1 VPDTTEIE
9 TIQQKRLEIERRI
22 LSRRSQ
28 LYRNKMGQFATP
40 PELARGIVGIT
51 KRYLPT
57 NLRIRF
63 LDPAFG
69 TGSFFGALLEVFG
82 ASRVAMAVGYEVD
95 PVLGRTAAELWSST
109 KLDLRV
115 RDFTRVPGPRNDN
128 EKPNL
133 IICNP
138 PYVRHHHLTPGR
150 KRRLQETAKAVTGI
164 EFNGLSGLY
173 CHFIALSHAWM
184 ANGTLAAWL
193 IPGEFLNV
201 NHCAK
206 LREYLLKRVKLL
218 RIHLFEASDLQ
229 FEDARVSSAVVWFEG
244 KQPQAGNKVMFSFG
258 GSLRTP
264 KFTREVPIRR
274 LREETK
280 WSELFMIREKDAS
293 GRNGRTLSDLF
304 RISRGVATGANGF
317 FILNEDDA
325 KKKGIPA
332 KFLVPILPPPR
343 KLHVNEVRAN
353 AKGCPHLEDQLFL
366 LSCDLPEG
374 IVKKSYPNVWKYLKE
389 GETARINKRYL
400 CKNRSPWYIQEKRDT
415 PLFLFTYMGRRNV
428 LTGKTMR
435 FIWNRSRAIATNSYF
450 ILYPK
455 PLLSGIIRSKPQ
467 MQRKVWMA
475 LNMISTTDILAQGR
489 VYGGGLHKLEPSEV
503 GRVPAEEVCKEFD
516 IEITK
521 SA

>member
-1 VPDTTEIE
+1 
-9 TIQQKRLEIERRI
+9 
-22 LSRRSQ
+22 
-28 LYRNKMGQFATP
+28 
-40 PELARGIVGIT
+40 
-51 KRYLPT
+51 
-57 NLRIRF
+57 
-63 LDPAFG
+63 
-69 TGSFFGALLEVFG
+69 
-82 ASRVAMAVGYEVD
+82 
-95 PVLGRTAAELWSST
+95 
-109 KLDLRV
+109 
-115 RDFTRVPGPRNDN
+115 
-128 EKPNL
+128 
-133 IICNP
+133 
-138 PYVRHHHLTPGR
+138 
-150 KRRLQETAKAVTGI
+150 
-164 EFNGLSGLY
+164 
-173 CHFIALSHAWM
+173 
-184 ANGTLAAWL
+184 
-193 IPGEFLNV
+193 
-201 NHCAK
+201 
-206 LREYLLKRVKLL
+206 
-218 RIHLFEASDLQ
+218 
-229 FEDARVSSAVVWFEG
+229 
-244 KQPQAGNKVMFSFG
+244 
-258 GSLRTP
+258 
-264 KFTREVPIRR
+264 
-274 LREETK
+274 
-280 WSELFMIREKDAS
+280 MIREKDAS
-293 GRNGRTLSDLF
+293 DHNGRTLSDLF

-389 GETARINKRYL
+389 GETAHINKRYL

-415 PLFLFTYMGRRNV
+415 PLFLFTYMGRRNA

-455 PLLSGIIRSKPQ
+455 PSLSGIIRSKPQ

-489 VYGGGLHKLEPSEV
+489 VYGGGLHKLEPSEL
-503 GRVPAEEVCKEFD
+503 GRVPADEVCKEFD

>member
-1 VPDTTEIE
+1 
-9 TIQQKRLEIERRI
+9 
-22 LSRRSQ
+22 
-28 LYRNKMGQFATP
+28 MGQFATP

-57 NLRIRF
+57 NPRIRF

-82 ASRVAMAVGYEVD
+82 SSRVAMAVGYEVD
-95 PVLGRTAAELWSST
+95 PLLGRTAAELWSST

-115 RDFTRVPGPRNDN
+115 TDFTRVPGPRNDD

-193 IPGEFLNV
+193 IPGEFLDV
-201 NHCAK
+201 NHGAK
-206 LREYLLKRVKLL
+206 LREYLLKRVNLL
-218 RIHLFEASDLQ
+218 RIHRFEASDLQ
-229 FEDARVSSAVVWFEG
+229 FDDARVSSAVVWFESR
-244 KQPQAGNKVMFSFG
+244 QPQAGNKVMFSFG
-258 GSLRTP
+258 GSLWTP
-264 KFTREVPIRR
+264 RFTQEVPISR
-274 LREETK
+274 LREEAK
-280 WSELFMIREKDAS
+280 WSEFFMKREKNAS
-293 GRNGRTLSDLF
+293 NRNGRTLSDLF
-304 RISRGVATGANGF
+304 RISRGVATGANDF
-317 FILNEDDA
+317 FILNKDDA
-325 KKKGIPA
+325 KRKGIPA

-343 KLHVNEVRAN
+343 RLHANEVRAN
-353 AKGCPHLEDQLFL
+353 AKGCPHLKDQLRL
-366 LSCDLPEG
+366 LSCDLPKG
-374 IVKKSYPNVWKYLKE
+374 IVKKSYPKVWKYLRE
-389 GETARINKRYL
+389 GETEHIDERYL
-400 CKNRSPWYIQEKRDT
+400 CRNRSPWYIQEKRDT
-415 PLFLFTYMGRRNV
+415 PFFLFTYMGRRKA
-428 LTGKTMR
+428 LTGKPMR

-455 PLLSGIIRSKPQ
+455 TPLSEIIRSKPH
-467 MQRKVWMA
+467 MQRRVWMA
-475 LNMISTTDILAQGR
+475 LNKISTKDILAQGR
-489 VYGGGLHKLEPSEV
+489 VYGGGLLKLEPSEL
-503 GRVPAEEVCKEFD
+503 GRVPADEVCREFD
-516 IEITK
+516 IETMR